1 MEKQRDPF
9 AGLAFIVRAAAAKFE
24 FAVEV
29 ANEMGLAE
37 TSDGAFCECGVVH
50 DFFHT
55 PPLNHR
61 GGVNRWV
68 PP

>member
-9 AGLAFIVRAAAAKFE
+9 AGLALVVWAAAAEFE
-24 FAVEV
+24 STVEV
-29 ANEMGLAE
+29 ADEMSLTEACHR
-37 TSDGAFCECGVVH
+37 AFRECGVVH

-55 PPLNHR
+55 PPLDHR
-61 GGVNRWV
+61 GVVNRWV